1 MPEIKRDEPKNLE
14 AEMCLLGCAFLSN
27 VALEKASEELTS
39 DMFYDEKNRIIFNAM
54 VEIQKQKSPMDAT
67 ILKNEIEKVNPINK
81 IGGVEYLSEVIDS
94 VVSASNVDSYINIIR
109 EKYLRRKLIRVC
121 ENIENSARDEVTDTN
136 FIVENA
142 EKEIFTVTHT
152 RRSGEF
158 KTSAEV
164 IKNAKSQLED
174 LSKRKSE
181 ITGIATGFADFDRL
195 TSGLHPNELIII
207 AARPA
212 MGKTA
217 FALNVAVHAAI
228 SSGKA
233 VAVFN
238 LEMSAE
244 QLMFRMISAA
254 GAVDGNKLKTGNL
267 LNDDWKKV
275 NEAMSELSDAPLYI
289 EDTPGI
295 TISEIRAK
303 CRRLDSTT
311 PGGLGLVVIDYLQLI
326 SGGPGYGNNRQQ
338 EVSDISRSLKTM
350 AMELGIPVIA
360 LAQLSRNV
368 EGRENKRPIMSDL
381 RESGSI
387 EQDADIVA
395 FLYRDDYYNKPA
407 GTVEENNISISE
419 LIIGKHRSGANGTIE
434 LLFEKN
440 ISNFRN
446 YIKNVQEN

>member
-1 MPEIKRDEPKNLE
+1 MPEIKREEPKNLE
-14 AEMCLLGCAFLSN
+14 AEMCLLGCAFLSSL
-27 VALEKASEELTS
+27 ALEKISEELTS

-54 VEIQKQKSPMDAT
+54 VEIQKNKSPMDAT

-94 VVSASNVDSYINIIR
+94 VVSASNVDSYIDIVR
-109 EKYLRRKLIRVC
+109 QKYLRRKIINIC
-121 ENIENSARDEVTDTN
+121 EHIENSARDEATDTT
-136 FIVENA
+136 FVVEKA
-142 EKEIFTVTHT
+142 EQEIFSVTRT
-152 RRSGEF
+152 RRTGEF
-158 KTSAEV
+158 KSSAEV
-164 IKNAKSQLED
+164 IRSAKTQLED
-174 LSKRKSE
+174 LSKRKTD

-195 TSGLHPNELIII
+195 TSGLHANELIII

-217 FALNVAVHAAI
+217 FALNIAVHAAL

-244 QLMFRMISAA
+244 QLMFRMISAS

-303 CRRLDSTT
+303 CRRLDSTA
-311 PGGLGLVVIDYLQLI
+311 PSGLGLVVIDYLQLV

-407 GTVEENNISISE
+407 GEVEENNISVSE
-419 LIIGKHRSGANGTIE
+419 LIIGKHRSGATGTIE

>member
-14 AEMCLLGCAFLSN
+14 AEMCLLGCAFLSS
-27 VALEKASEELTS
+27 VALEKVSEELTS
-39 DMFYDEKNRIIFNAM
+39 DMFYDEKHRIIFNAM
-54 VEIQKQKSPMDAT
+54 VEIQRNKSPMDAT

-94 VVSASNVDSYINIIR
+94 VVSASNVDSYIDIVR
-109 EKYLRRKLIRVC
+109 QKYLRRKLINTC
-121 ENIENSARDEVTDTN
+121 EHIENSARDEATDTSYV
-136 FIVENA
+136 VENA
-142 EKEIFTVTHT
+142 EKEILSVNRT
-152 RRSGEF
+152 RRTGEF
-158 KTSAEV
+158 KSSAEV
-164 IKNAKSQLED
+164 VKNAKAQLDD
-174 LSKRKSE
+174 LSQRKSE
-181 ITGIATGFADFDRL
+181 ITGIATGFADFDKL
-195 TSGLHPNELIII
+195 TSGLHANELIIL
-207 AARPA
+207 AGRPA

-217 FALNVAVHAAI
+217 FVLNMAVHAAI
-228 SSGKA
+228 TSGKA
-233 VAVFN
+233 VAIFN

-275 NEAMSELSDAPLYI
+275 NEAMSELADAPLFI
-289 EDTPGI
+289 EDTPGL

-303 CRRLDSTT
+303 CRRLNNTT

-326 SGGPGYGNNRQQ
+326 SGGPGYGSNRQQ

-350 AMELGIPVIA
+350 AMELGIPVVA
-360 LAQLSRNV
+360 GAQLSRNV
-368 EGRENKRPIMSDL
+368 EARENKRPIMSDL

-407 GTVEENNISISE
+407 GAVEENNISISE
-419 LIIGKHRSGANGTIE
+419 LIIGKHRSGATGTVE